1 VRKLLVIVAL
11 IGAGCSNTP
20 AETGNTGTNTNS
32 AHRDKGVQF
41 AECMRHNGVSAFP
54 DSNAASD
61 QEFVA
66 AIKRAQDAAPAAWK
80 KAIRACKDLRPAG
93 LLGGKATPREMTE
106 RLKFAQCIRD
116 HGVKDF
122 PDPTRDGPLV
132 DTNRIP
138 SSATSDGMTT
148 LNAAMHT
155 CSDAA
160 ARALGNK

>member
-1 VRKLLVIVAL
+1 
-11 IGAGCSNTP
+11 
-20 AETGNTGTNTNS
+20 
-32 AHRDKGVQF
+32 
-41 AECMRHNGVSAFP
+41 
-54 DSNAASD
+54 
-61 QEFVA
+61 
-66 AIKRAQDAAPAAWK
+66 
-80 KAIRACKDLRPAG
+80 
-93 LLGGKATPREMTE
+93 LGGKATPREMTE

-138 SSATSDGMTT
+138 SSATSGGMTI